1 MSLTPTSDPAL
12 WDKITAAS
20 SERII
25 MLDGAMGTMLQ
36 KQQLEEED
44 FRGERFADWPSPLKG
59 NNDLL
64 VITKPSAVRSVHDAF
79 LAAGADLIETNSF
92 NATTISQ
99 DDYGMSE
106 LAPEIA
112 RAAAL
117 VAREAADAWTE
128 KTPNKPR
135 AVLGSIGPMNKT
147 LSISPKVEDPG
158 YRDVSFD
165 EVKESY
171 IGQIKAMIDLVDA
184 ILIETVFDTLNCKAA
199 IAACRETFHEVGYE
213 KPIIISGTITD
224 RSGRTLSGQTAEAFY
239 ISIAHAKPWAVGLN
253 CALGADEMRPHIE
266 AISRVAAT
274 RVIAFPNAG
283 LPNAFGEYDETPED
297 MTAQISPWIKGG
309 IVNVLGGCCGTT
321 PDHIA
326 AIAKKRPAYLLRRG
340 RHCVY
345 RASNLSRSRFKIMS
359 SAATQFINVGER
371 TNVAGSIRFKKL
383 IVNNDYEK
391 ALSVARQQ
399 VESGAQIIDVNMD
412 DGLIDGCELHL
423 YERGR
428 SRVFGTCA

>member
-1 MSLTPTSDPAL
+1 MSLWTE
-12 WDKITAAS
+12 ITAAS
-20 SERII
+20 TDRIL

-36 KQQLEEED
+36 KKQLEEED

-64 VITKPSAVRSVHDAF
+64 VLTKPEAVRSVHDAF

-92 NATTISQ
+92 NATSISQ

-112 RAAAL
+112 RASAL

-128 KTPNKPR
+128 KTPEKPR
-135 AVLGSIGPMNKT
+135 AILGSVGPMNKT

-158 YRDVSFD
+158 YRDVTFD
-165 EVKESY
+165 EVKDAYVE
-171 IGQIKAMIDLVDA
+171 QITAMIDIVDA

-199 IAACRETFHEVGYE
+199 IAACRETFANVGYE

-266 AISRVAAT
+266 ALSRVAET

-297 MTAQISPWIKGG
+297 MTAQITPWIQQRT
-309 IVNVLGGCCGTT
+309 VNVLGGCCGTT

-326 AIAKKRPAYLLRRG
+326 SIANAADGQTPRELVAPKPTLRLSGLEPFQIAI
-340 RHCVY
+340 
-345 RASNLSRSRFKIMS
+345 
-359 SAATQFINVGER
+359 
-371 TNVAGSIRFKKL
+371 
-383 IVNNDYEK
+383 
-391 ALSVARQQ
+391 
-399 VESGAQIIDVNMD
+399 
-412 DGLIDGCELHL
+412 
-423 YERGR
+423 
-428 SRVFGTCA
+428 

>member
-1 MSLTPTSDPAL
+1 MSVWEHITS
-12 WDKITAAS
+12 IS
-20 SERII
+20 NERIL

-44 FRGERFADWPSPLKG
+44 FRGARFAEWPSPLKG

-64 VITKPSAVRSVHDAF
+64 VLTKPEAVRAVHEAF

-92 NATTISQ
+92 NATSISQ

-106 LAPEIA
+106 FAPEIA
-112 RAAAL
+112 LAAAK
-117 VAREAADAWTE
+117 VARQAADDWTK
-128 KTPNKPR
+128 KTPEKPR
-135 AVLGSIGPMNKT
+135 AVLGSVGPMNKT

-158 YRDVSFD
+158 FRDVTFD
-165 EVKESY
+165 EVKDAYVELV
-171 IGQIKAMIDLVDA
+171 KAMFAYVDA

-199 IAACRETFHEVGYE
+199 IAACREVFADLDAE

-266 AISRVAAT
+266 ALSRVAET

-283 LPNAFGEYDETPED
+283 LPNAFGEYDESPSD
-297 MTAQISPWIKGG
+297 MTAQISPWIANGT
-309 IVNVLGGCCGTT
+309 VNILGGCCGTT

-326 AIAKKRPAYLLRRG
+326 AIAKAAEGKAPRTPVKPKPTLR
-340 RHCVY
+340 
-345 RASNLSRSRFKIMS
+345 LSGLEPF
-359 SAATQFINVGER
+359 
-371 TNVAGSIRFKKL
+371 
-383 IVNNDYEK
+383 
-391 ALSVARQQ
+391 
-399 VESGAQIIDVNMD
+399 QIAV
-412 DGLIDGCELHL
+412 
-423 YERGR
+423 
-428 SRVFGTCA
+428 

>member
-1 MSLTPTSDPAL
+1 MSLWDEITS
-12 WDKITAAS
+12 AS
-20 SERII
+20 ANRIL

-64 VITKPSAVRSVHDAF
+64 VLTKPDAVRAVHDAF

-92 NATTISQ
+92 NATSISQ
-99 DDYGMSE
+99 DDYGMSD

-112 RAAAL
+112 RASAL
-117 VAREAADAWTE
+117 VAREAADAWTK
-128 KTPNKPR
+128 KTPEKPR

-158 YRDVSFD
+158 YRDVTFD
-165 EVKESY
+165 EVKEAY
-171 IGQIKAMIDLVDA
+171 IEQVTAIIDIVDA

-199 IAACRETFHEVGYE
+199 IAACRETFDNVGYE
-213 KPIIISGTITD
+213 KPILISGTITD

-266 AISRVAAT
+266 AISRVAET

-283 LPNAFGEYDETPED
+283 LPNAFGEYDESPDD
-297 MTAQISPWIKGG
+297 MTDQISPWIEGG

-321 PDHIA
+321 PDHIN
-326 AIAKKRPAYLLRRG
+326 AIYEATKDQAPRVPVAPKPTLR
-340 RHCVY
+340 
-345 RASNLSRSRFKIMS
+345 LSGLEPF
-359 SAATQFINVGER
+359 
-371 TNVAGSIRFKKL
+371 
-383 IVNNDYEK
+383 
-391 ALSVARQQ
+391 
-399 VESGAQIIDVNMD
+399 QIEV
-412 DGLIDGCELHL
+412 
-423 YERGR
+423 
-428 SRVFGTCA
+428 

>member
-1 MSLTPTSDPAL
+1 MSLWTE
-12 WDKITAAS
+12 ITAAS
-20 SERII
+20 TDRIL

-36 KQQLEEED
+36 KKQLEEED

-64 VITKPSAVRSVHDAF
+64 VLTKPEAVRSVHDAF

-92 NATTISQ
+92 NATSISQ
-99 DDYGMSE
+99 DDYGMSD
-106 LAPEIA
+106 LASEIA
-112 RAAAL
+112 RASAL

-128 KTPNKPR
+128 KTPEKPR
-135 AVLGSIGPMNKT
+135 AVLGSVGPMNKT

-158 YRDVSFD
+158 YRDVTFD
-165 EVKESY
+165 EVKDAYVE
-171 IGQIKAMIDLVDA
+171 QITAMIDIVDA

-199 IAACRETFHEVGYE
+199 IAACRETFANVGYE

-266 AISRVAAT
+266 ALSRVAET

-297 MTAQISPWIKGG
+297 MTAQITPWIQQGT
-309 IVNVLGGCCGTT
+309 VNVLGGCCGTT
-321 PDHIA
+321 PHHIA
-326 AIAKKRPAYLLRRG
+326 SIANAADGQTPREPVAPKPTLRLSGLEPFQIAI
-340 RHCVY
+340 
-345 RASNLSRSRFKIMS
+345 
-359 SAATQFINVGER
+359 
-371 TNVAGSIRFKKL
+371 
-383 IVNNDYEK
+383 
-391 ALSVARQQ
+391 
-399 VESGAQIIDVNMD
+399 
-412 DGLIDGCELHL
+412 
-423 YERGR
+423 
-428 SRVFGTCA
+428 

>member
-1 MSLTPTSDPAL
+1 MSLWTE
-12 WDKITAAS
+12 ITAAS
-20 SERII
+20 TDRIL

-36 KQQLEEED
+36 KKQLEEED

-64 VITKPSAVRSVHDAF
+64 VLTKPDAVRSVHDAF

-92 NATTISQ
+92 NATSISQ
-99 DDYGMSE
+99 DDYGMSD
-106 LAPEIA
+106 LASEIA
-112 RAAAL
+112 RASAL

-128 KTPNKPR
+128 KTPEKPR
-135 AVLGSIGPMNKT
+135 AVLGSVGPMNKT

-158 YRDVSFD
+158 YRDVTFD
-165 EVKESY
+165 EVKDAYVE
-171 IGQIKAMIDLVDA
+171 QITAMIDIVDA

-199 IAACRETFHEVGYE
+199 IAACRETFANVGYE

-266 AISRVAAT
+266 ALSRVAET

-283 LPNAFGEYDETPED
+283 LPNAFGEYDESPED
-297 MTAQISPWIKGG
+297 MTAQITPWIQQRT
-309 IVNVLGGCCGTT
+309 VNVLGGCCGTT

-326 AIAKKRPAYLLRRG
+326 SIANAADGQTPREPVAPKPTLRLSGLEPFQIAI
-340 RHCVY
+340 
-345 RASNLSRSRFKIMS
+345 
-359 SAATQFINVGER
+359 
-371 TNVAGSIRFKKL
+371 
-383 IVNNDYEK
+383 
-391 ALSVARQQ
+391 
-399 VESGAQIIDVNMD
+399 
-412 DGLIDGCELHL
+412 
-423 YERGR
+423 
-428 SRVFGTCA
+428 

>member
-1 MSLTPTSDPAL
+1 MSATPSL
-12 WDKITAAS
+12 WDQITSAS
-20 SERII
+20 ADRII
-25 MLDGAMGTMLQ
+25 ILDGAMGTMLQ
-36 KQQLEEED
+36 KQQFEEED

-64 VITKPSAVRSVHDAF
+64 VITKPSAVRAVHDAF

-99 DDYGMSE
+99 DDYGMSD

-117 VAREAADAWTE
+117 VAREAADAWTA
-128 KTPNKPR
+128 KTPEKPR
-135 AVLGSIGPMNKT
+135 AVLGSVGPMNKT

-239 ISIAHAKPWAVGLN
+239 ISIAHANPWAIGLN

-266 AISRVAAT
+266 AISRVAST

-297 MTAQISPWIKGG
+297 MTAQITPWIKGG

-326 AIAKKRPAYLLRRG
+326 SIAQAADGEAPRVPVATGATLR
-340 RHCVY
+340 
-345 RASNLSRSRFKIMS
+345 LSGLEPF
-359 SAATQFINVGER
+359 
-371 TNVAGSIRFKKL
+371 
-383 IVNNDYEK
+383 
-391 ALSVARQQ
+391 
-399 VESGAQIIDVNMD
+399 QIAV
-412 DGLIDGCELHL
+412 
-423 YERGR
+423 
-428 SRVFGTCA
+428 

>member
-1 MSLTPTSDPAL
+1 MSLWTE
-12 WDKITAAS
+12 ITAAS
-20 SERII
+20 TDRIL

-36 KQQLEEED
+36 KKQLAEED

-64 VITKPSAVRSVHDAF
+64 VLTKPEAVRSVHDAF

-92 NATTISQ
+92 NATSISQ

-112 RAAAL
+112 RASAL

-128 KTPNKPR
+128 KTPEKPR
-135 AVLGSIGPMNKT
+135 AVLGSVGPMNKT

-158 YRDVSFD
+158 FREVTFD
-165 EVKESY
+165 EVKDAYVE
-171 IGQIKAMIDLVDA
+171 QITAMIDIVDA

-199 IAACRETFHEVGYE
+199 IAACRETFENVGYE
-213 KPIIISGTITD
+213 RPIIISGTITD

-266 AISRVAAT
+266 ALSRVAET

-283 LPNAFGEYDETPED
+283 LPNAFGEYDETPSD
-297 MTAQISPWIKGG
+297 MTSQITPWISDGT
-309 IVNVLGGCCGTT
+309 VNVLGGCCGTT

-326 AIAKKRPAYLLRRG
+326 SIANAADGQTPREPVAPKPTLRLSGLEPFQIAI
-340 RHCVY
+340 
-345 RASNLSRSRFKIMS
+345 
-359 SAATQFINVGER
+359 
-371 TNVAGSIRFKKL
+371 
-383 IVNNDYEK
+383 
-391 ALSVARQQ
+391 
-399 VESGAQIIDVNMD
+399 
-412 DGLIDGCELHL
+412 
-423 YERGR
+423 
-428 SRVFGTCA
+428 